1 MRHMRTSEED
11 AEEEGGQEEK
21 EIGCAAG
28 MRTDRCRWTAGM
40 PAGSMHFLS

>member
-28 MRTDRCRWTAGM
+28 M